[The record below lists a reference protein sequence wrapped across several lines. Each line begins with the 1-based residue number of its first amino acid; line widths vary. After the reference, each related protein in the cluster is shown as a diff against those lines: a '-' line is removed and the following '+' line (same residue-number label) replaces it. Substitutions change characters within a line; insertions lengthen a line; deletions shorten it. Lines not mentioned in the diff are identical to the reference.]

1 MLWSRVAISGQHRL
15 GMGHEIRLGRREVG
29 GEIGGERGR
38 VGDERGYVDEAD
50 DIRRVA
56 RFGDDHPGG

>member
-1 MLWSRVAISGQHRL
+1 
-15 GMGHEIRLGRREVG
+15 MGYEIRLGRREVG